1 MISQGE
7 VEPNR
12 IGKTVLVIDE
22 AQDMSADEYMLVN
35 SMMVANEDMRVI
47 AVGDD
52 DQNIYEF
59 RGSNSEHFKKLIEYY
74 GATKYEMT
82 ENYRSR
88 VNVVALANAFA
99 ESITN
104 RMKSAPIDAVSD
116 ELGDVQITHHIS
128 ANMEEAVV
136 NNLIS
141 TYKSGKACVLTN
153 TNEEALSIL
162 GLLSKYGKRAK
173 LIQSL
178 DGFRL
183 YNLLEIRVFLKAI
196 DRHLL
201 SPVISDEIWKKAK
214 EKLFSN
220 YHNSTC
226 IDNVKQLILDFELTH
241 PVKYRSDFEEFLN
254 ESKFE
259 DFYNE
264 QEREIIY
271 VSTIHKSKGREFD
284 NVYMMLKNSLGK
296 TDEERRVLYVGMTRA
311 KNNLYIHTN
320 TTLFDEYR
328 IDGVKHMQDNT
339 EYDEPV
345 EIMLQTT
352 HKHMV
357 LDYFKNKKEII
368 FNLRSGTKLKIDDV
382 YFSAEQNGLDVRV
395 AKFSKAFVEILKKL
409 KEKGYTPLSAKVR
422 FIVAWKGED
431 DDEETPIILT
441 DIKFKKKNNINKVE
455 KPE

>member
-1 MISQGE
+1 
-7 VEPNR
+7 
-12 IGKTVLVIDE
+12 
-22 AQDMSADEYMLVN
+22 
-35 SMMVANEDMRVI
+35 
-47 AVGDD
+47 
-52 DQNIYEF
+52 
-59 RGSNSEHFKKLIEYY
+59 
-74 GATKYEMT
+74 
-82 ENYRSR
+82 
-88 VNVVALANAFA
+88 
-99 ESITN
+99 
-104 RMKSAPIDAVSD
+104 
-116 ELGDVQITHHIS
+116 
-128 ANMEEAVV
+128 
-136 NNLIS
+136 
-141 TYKSGKACVLTN
+141 
-153 TNEEALSIL
+153 
-162 GLLSKYGKRAK
+162 
-173 LIQSL
+173 
-178 DGFRL
+178 
-183 YNLLEIRVFLKAI
+183 
-196 DRHLL
+196 
-201 SPVISDEIWKKAK
+201 
-214 EKLFSN
+214 
-220 YHNSTC
+220 
-226 IDNVKQLILDFELTH
+226 
-241 PVKYRSDFEEFLN
+241 
-254 ESKFE
+254 
-259 DFYNE
+259 
-264 QEREIIY
+264 
-271 VSTIHKSKGREFD
+271 
-284 NVYMMLKNSLGK
+284 
-296 TDEERRVLYVGMTRA
+296 MTRA